1 MQPRLL
7 PGLAVSILLAVAV
20 GCTSLAPKVI
30 AQTKVTSPEEFFGH
44 AIGADRK
51 LARWDKMA
59 DYFKLLDQ
67 ESDRLEVVDLGPSTE
82 GARFLMVM
90 ISSPEN
96 LARAERL
103 AEISRTLADPR
114 GVPDS
119 EIESMIAEGKVVVVQ
134 SLGLHSSEVAGTQSG
149 AQIAW
154 DMVSR
159 DDAETRRILDETVL
173 LLLPNIN
180 PDGGNWIADW
190 YHQWV
195 GTEYEGAGLPWLYQT
210 YAGHDNN
217 RDGDYMN
224 LLEARY
230 IGRVLYRDWKP
241 QAYIDHHQMGS
252 YGARMVVPPYSEPIR
267 PYADPL
273 LWRELSWYGA
283 HIAYKLEA
291 AGKKGILN
299 YGQYPG
305 WGHFGWHWITPFHN
319 IAGMLTES
327 ASATLATPLF
337 IHPDQLRGGARNFP
351 EYEPQSNIPS
361 LWEGGWWR
369 VRDIVEQQ
377 VVAARA
383 LQDHAARNRETVL
396 RNMVRKARRQTERG
410 ATGDVRAYVIPA
422 DQHDRLTAVKLV
434 NTLMLSDIEIQVT
447 EAEFRAGG
455 RVYDKGS
462 YVVSMA
468 QPKMGLVRNLLGRTF
483 YPDNTWT
490 RARDGSPLRPYDSS
504 THTMSEFMGVRV
516 EPVSENIEAELRVL
530 SESVRVEGSVAEA
543 SRHRLD
549 GRLNASFKAANLL
562 LAKGIA
568 VSRATETSGSVRPG
582 DFIVDGGATEDL
594 REVAV
599 TTGVDFHAVGEV
611 SAAREL
617 NPRIGMYRRYRG
629 GNMDEGWTS
638 LLLEQFSFAFTSLRD
653 EAIKAGDLNDSY
665 DVIILPHD
673 SSAAMIGEDDQEGG
687 SDRTRRGERGRRR
700 GPVPPKYK
708 SGMGL
713 EGVDALRAFV
723 KGGGTLVTIGG
734 ATEFGIKEFE
744 LSVRNTV
751 TGVPSTEFFCPG
763 STLRVNIDNS
773 DEIAWGMP
781 KQGLALFWQSPVF
794 EISSSRDSERYR
806 RVVTYAKRDILQSG
820 WLLGEEHLSNKA
832 AVVCAA
838 YGEGEVV
845 LIGIRAQHRAQTDG
859 TYKLFFNALMR

>member
-1 MQPRLL
+1 MQAKLL
-7 PGLAVSILLAVAV
+7 PGLAVSLVSILAV
-20 GCTSLAPKVI
+20 GCSSLAPKLA
-30 AQTKVTSPEEFFGH
+30 AQAEVTSPEEFFGH
-44 AIGADRK
+44 AMGADRK
-51 LARWDKMA
+51 LARWDKMIE
-59 DYFKLLDQ
+59 YFKLLEQ
-67 ESDRLEVVDLGPSTE
+67 ESDRLEVVDMGPSTE
-82 GARFLMVM
+82 GTRFLMLM

-114 GVPDS
+114 GVPET
-119 EIESMIAEGKVVVVQ
+119 EIESMIAEGKAVVVQ
-134 SLGLHSSEVAGTQSG
+134 TLGLHSSEVAGTQSG

-154 DMVSR
+154 DMLSR
-159 DDAETRRILDETVL
+159 DDEETRRILDETVL

-190 YHQWV
+190 YHKWV

-230 IGRVLYRDWKP
+230 IGKVLYRDWKP

-267 PYADPL
+267 PHADPL

-327 ASATLATPLF
+327 ASATMATPLF
-337 IHPDQLRGGARNFP
+337 VQADQLRGGARNFP

-369 VRDIVEQQ
+369 IRDIVEMQ

-396 RNMVRKARRQTERG
+396 RNMVRKAQRQTERG
-410 ATGDVRAYVIPA
+410 ANGDVRAYVIPA
-422 DQHDRLTAVKLV
+422 DQHDQLTAVKLV
-434 NTLMLSDIEIQVT
+434 NTLMLSDIEIQV
-447 EAEFRAGG
+447 AESQFRVGG
-455 RVYDKGS
+455 RVYEEGS

-504 THTMSEFMGVRV
+504 THTMSEFMGVQV
-516 EPVSENIEAELRVL
+516 DPVAENITGELRVL
-530 SESVRVEGSVAEA
+530 DNSVKVEGSVAEGT
-543 SRHRLD
+543 RHRLD
-549 GRLNASFKAANLL
+549 GRLNASFKAANQL

-568 VSRATETSGSVRPG
+568 VSRATEASESARPG
-582 DFIVDGGATEDL
+582 DFIVDGGAADDL
-594 REVAV
+594 REVA
-599 TTGVDFHAVGEV
+599 TATGVDFVAVGEV
-611 SAAREL
+611 SATREL
-617 NPRIGMYRRYRG
+617 NPRIAMYRRYGG

-638 LLLEQFSFAFTSLRD
+638 LLLEQFSFAFTSLKD
-653 EAIKAGDLNDSY
+653 DAIKAGNLNDSY
-665 DVIILPHD
+665 DVIVLPHD
-673 SSAAMIGEDDQEGG
+673 SSAGMIGA
-687 SDRTRRGERGRRR
+687 SDEQTGRGRGRGRRR
-700 GPVPPKYK
+700 TPVPPEYK
-708 SGMGL
+708 SGFGR
-713 EGVDALRAFV
+713 EGVDALKAFV

-734 ATEFGIKEFE
+734 ATAFGITEFE
-744 LSVRNTV
+744 LSVRNTIS
-751 TGVPSTEFFCPG
+751 GVPSTEFFCPG
-763 STLRVNIDNS
+763 STLKVEIDNA
-773 DEIAWGMP
+773 DELAWGMP

-794 EISSSRDSERYR
+794 EIGSSRDSERYR
-806 RVVTYAKRDILQSG
+806 RVVTYGKRDILQSG
-820 WLLGEEHLSNKA
+820 WLVGEEHLSNKA
-832 AVVCAA
+832 AVVSAE

-845 LIGIRAQHRAQTDG
+845 LIGIRAQHRAQTHG